1 MNVISYC
8 DGKNDL
14 KEISKLCKID
24 YSETYS
30 IYLQLKENN
39 LLC

>member
-8 DGKNDL
+8 DGKNEL
-14 KEISKLCKID
+14 NEISKLCNID

-30 IYLQLKENN
+30 IYLKLKEHN
-39 LLC
+39 LLH